1 MTTKNCRILSFK
13 LKKSERKIEQ
23 LEAEKQ
29 SSAPAALTSQIKQL
43 EEELKISND
52 RLQQMQVWRLI
63 LYANLDVFFA
73 IWYDVSKHLQ
83 IEAEKSQQ
91 SKSGG
96 KATLGSIGKSNSVD
110 GKISR
115 SSLIRAGSQEDPQQ
129 LMRDLQDS
137 IEREA
142 DIREQLKFA
151 EEEAESLRT
160 KVLRIEDENE
170 SLMVQVKKMATK
182 ARSKSGFH
190 Y

>member
-1 MTTKNCRILSFK
+1 M
-13 LKKSERKIEQ
+13 
-23 LEAEKQ
+23 
-29 SSAPAALTSQIKQL
+29 
-43 EEELKISND
+43 
-52 RLQQMQVWRLI
+52 
-63 LYANLDVFFA
+63 FFA
-73 IWYDVSKHLQ
+73 IATNHWYDVSEYLQ

-182 ARSKSGFH
+182 ARSKFRISLLKYFVPLCI
-190 Y
+190 YDLTFLV